1 VVSLTFSSGGQLVL
15 TARQNYF
22 NRTQLKEQL
31 SSRGSN
37 QMGKIVLKAGQFAQC
52 LALNETPGV
61 EVETL

>member
-1 VVSLTFSSGGQLVL
+1 MLTG
-15 TARQNYF
+15 RQNYF